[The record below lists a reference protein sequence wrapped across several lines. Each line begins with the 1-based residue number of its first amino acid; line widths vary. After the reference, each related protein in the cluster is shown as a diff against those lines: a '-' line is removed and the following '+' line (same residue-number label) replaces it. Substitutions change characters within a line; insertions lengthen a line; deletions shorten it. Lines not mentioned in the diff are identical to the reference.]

1 MKNEN
6 RYLLVSVT
14 LLVALAFVLFGCVFA
29 NAAAKSGQERC
40 DETKDKNVC
49 DAGSIFDMITPE
61 IVAFYENEIAGEK
74 VLSNK
79 TDAQLAGIAKRYNIS
94 VAKAKGVI
102 VTYDFANRTGGG
114 IDFPSIAKMSDM
126 KMLAF
131 VKGRAEIYMSDFTNE
146 QKEELK
152 KKGDGCVGI
161 QNLKCIGDGRK
172 CVRFY
177 FFGACG
183 KRLVRFSVQTI

>member
-79 TDAQLAGIAKRYNIS
+79 TDAQLAGIANRYNIS

-152 KKGDGCVGI
+152 QKAMDVLGFKI
-161 QNLKCIGDGRK
+161 
-172 CVRFY
+172 
-177 FFGACG
+177 
-183 KRLVRFSVQTI
+183 